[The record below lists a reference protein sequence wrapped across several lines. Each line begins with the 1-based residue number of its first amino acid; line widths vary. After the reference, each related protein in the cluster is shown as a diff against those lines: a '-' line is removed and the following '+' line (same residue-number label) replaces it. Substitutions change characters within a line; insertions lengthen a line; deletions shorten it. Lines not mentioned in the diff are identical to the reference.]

1 MSRRSL
7 GTLSIDVVA
16 EIGGFAAGLDK
27 SERQTEKWRKKV
39 EKEAKLAG
47 ASLAA
52 GLATGLAGLSAVGLL
67 IARNSMA
74 AEREVAQLDAIIRS
88 TGGAAGYTRQ
98 QLLDMADVLSSK
110 STFSGGE
117 IVEAQTRLLSYSGI
131 LGTNIPRAMQ
141 TIIDQSARL
150 GISVSQSAETIGR
163 ALESPGKAAAA
174 LAQQGFG
181 AAFTKE
187 VRGTIDEL
195 VKAGKEGEAQVMI
208 LEILEESYGGAAQA
222 ARDTFSGALK
232 ALRNTLDDVTTGKD
246 GSLVGATAAVNSFID
261 TLNDPQVKAGFDAMI
276 VGLGAILSDFSVYLK
291 DGAEVRSLT
300 ESIADSFRQISDLG
314 GIFSGAID
322 GLDRV
327 RGGLVAIEKQGN
339 AVMKLATGQ
348 YSGLFGSQ
356 GGGWDQFTKDYQAGT
371 DFADKG
377 WKAMQGKAIPPRV
390 ILVEPDMTDRG
401 VTGDPAARAAAA
413 AAARSATTDAEAAKK
428 RLAGQQQL
436 KQALESTTLQYLR
449 QIEMFDSSADKSA
462 KATELQQLNFDL
474 ARGSLKGLNAADQE
488 RLRTLAKT
496 LDGLAALK
504 TSNEQAAK
512 SAEFARN
519 AQAALSNAR
528 ASLAVDLV
536 GAGDGE
542 QARSR
547 ARALLQIEADYQKQ
561 RAALFEQYQAGDLT
575 EAIYKA
581 ETDVLQSALD
591 ERLRMQQD
599 HYRKLD
605 ELRGDWQVGM
615 ADAWADYATKAVDA
629 NQHAYD
635 AVTGFLDTTT
645 GDVAESIADLVKG
658 NESLTDSV
666 KNLVVSM
673 GETVIDT
680 LSRMAAQWL
689 VYQATQ
695 KLVGEAT
702 SQSSTAALTGN
713 AVAMSAQAAI
723 AAYASTAAIP
733 ITGPIAAPAAA
744 AAALAATAPY
754 VAAVAASSGLSGM
767 AHDGIDAV
775 PETGTWLLQK
785 GERVTTAATSAKLD
799 ATLERVSR
807 DSSPA
812 ANGDNFNLSFEVN
825 GSTSERE
832 RQMLEATVKRAV
844 VQAKKEINSDMAR
857 GTGISKTM
865 RTTHNVGIRVR

>member
-7 GTLSIDVVA
+7 GTLTIDVIA
-16 EIGGFAAGLDK
+16 EIGGFASGLDK

-47 ASLAA
+47 VALGTAIAA
-52 GLATGLAGLSAVGLL
+52 GLVLV
-67 IARNSMA
+67 ARNTIA
-74 AEREVAQLDAIIRS
+74 AEREIAQLDAIIRS
-88 TGGAAGYTRQ
+88 TGGAAGYTRK
-98 QLLDMADVLSSK
+98 QLLDMADTLSAR

-131 LGTNIPRAMQ
+131 LGQNIPRAMQ
-141 TIIDQSARL
+141 AVIDQSARL

-174 LAQQGFG
+174 LAQSGFG

-187 VRGTIDEL
+187 VRGTIDQL
-195 VKAGKEGEAQVMI
+195 VKAGKEGEAQIMI

-222 ARDTFSGALK
+222 ARDTFGGALS
-232 ALRNTLDDVTTGKD
+232 ALVNTLNDLTTGGD
-246 GSLVGATAAVNSFID
+246 GSLKGATDAVNTLID
-261 TLNDPQVKAGFDAMI
+261 TLNDPGVKEGF
-276 VGLGAILSDFSVYLK
+276 G
-291 DGAEVRSLT
+291 
-300 ESIADSFRQISDLG
+300 SII
-314 GIFSGAID
+314 SGAIQAMGVLAQFAATTANVASFIGD
-322 GLDRV
+322 EIAARVHGPELGDPVRIQQQIDRQARMIAEFDRSLDN
-327 RGGLVAIEKQGN
+327 RGSPMAGYNPVTGEGAASFNPSIAKAREELRKSQELLKLSEELSLQAAKAKKAEDFVAG
-339 AVMKLATGQ
+339 
-348 YSGLFGSQ
+348 
-356 GGGWDQFTKDYQAGT
+356 
-371 DFADKG
+371 
-377 WKAMQGKAIPPRV
+377 
-390 ILVEPDMTDRG
+390 G
-401 VTGDPAARAAAA
+401 VTGNPAARAAAQTA
-413 AAARSATTDAEAAKK
+413 AADAENAKK
-428 RLAGQQQL
+428 RAEAYKQLQRAYTAAGLEL
-436 KQALESTTLQYLR
+436 KR
-449 QIEMFDSSADKSA
+449 QIELFDTSTDKSA
-462 KATELQQLNFDL
+462 KATELQKLNFDL
-474 ARGSLKGLNAADQE
+474 AEGALKGLNDQEKE
-488 RLRTLAKT
+488 RLRGLAST
-496 LDGLAALK
+496 LDRLAAVKLA
-504 TSNEQAAK
+504 NEEAAK

-519 AQAALSNAR
+519 AQASLDNAR
-528 ASLAVDLV
+528 AALAVEFV
-536 GAGDGE
+536 GAGEGA
-542 QARSR
+542 QARER
-547 ARALLQIEADYQKQ
+547 ARDLLQIEADYQKQ
-561 RAALFEQYQAGDLT
+561 RQALFEQYQSGDIT
-575 EAIYKA
+575 ESLYKT
-581 ETDVLQSALD
+581 ETQSLQSALD

-615 ADAWADYATKAVDA
+615 ADAWADYATKAADA

-658 NESLTDSV
+658 NESLSDSV

-695 KLVGEAT
+695 KLVGETT

-713 AVAMSAQAAI
+713 ALAMSAQAAI

-754 VAAVAASSGLSGM
+754 VAAVVASSGLSGM

-799 ATLERVSR
+799 ATLERVNR
-807 DSSPA
+807 DSNGGFSGAPITQEIQINGNPDNRTLELVRKA
-812 ANGDNFNLSFEVN
+812 ALDGA
-825 GSTSERE
+825 
-832 RQMLEATVKRAV
+832 QMGYDRVK
-844 VQAKKEINSDMAR
+844 SDMAR
-857 GTGISKTM
+857 GTGISRTM
-865 RTTHNVGIRVR
+865 RGTHNVGRKVR

>member
-7 GTLSIDVVA
+7 GTLTIDVIA
-16 EIGGFAAGLDK
+16 EIGGFASGLDK
-27 SERQTEKWRKKV
+27 SERRTEKWRQNI
-39 EKEAKLAG
+39 EKQAKLAG
-47 ASLAA
+47 VALGTAIAA
-52 GLATGLAGLSAVGLL
+52 GMVL
-67 IARNSMA
+67 IARNTVA
-74 AEREVAQLDAIIRS
+74 AEREVAQLDAIIKS

-98 QLLDMADVLSSK
+98 QLLDMADTLSSK

-141 TIIDQSARL
+141 AIIDQSARL

-163 ALESPGKAAAA
+163 ALESPSKAAAA

-222 ARDTFSGALK
+222 ARDTFGGALQ
-232 ALRNTLDDVTTGKD
+232 ALRNTLDDLTTGNS
-246 GSLVGATAAVNSFID
+246 GSLKAATNAVND
-261 TLNDPQVKAGFDAMI
+261 LTKVLNDPEVREGFDVIISGALKA
-276 VGLGAILSDFSVYLK
+276 VSALGKLVELGARYPGWLSGKGFLPVDEDDSLAALEARQARLKSTLGTWPGLFDSETKGKVQSEYAQVGKWIEEARAKLPKPILLDVGHATPGFV
-291 DGAEVRSLT
+291 
-300 ESIADSFRQISDLG
+300 
-314 GIFSGAID
+314 SGA
-322 GLDRV
+322 
-327 RGGLVAIEKQGN
+327 
-339 AVMKLATGQ
+339 
-348 YSGLFGSQ
+348 
-356 GGGWDQFTKDYQAGT
+356 
-371 DFADKG
+371 
-377 WKAMQGKAIPPRV
+377 
-390 ILVEPDMTDRG
+390 
-401 VTGDPAARAAAA
+401 TGDPAARAAAA
-413 AAARSATTDAEAAKK
+413 ATAADAENQKKREAAAKAAARAGESA
-428 RLAGQQQL
+428 R
-436 KQALESTTLQYLR
+436 QALQKSFEATDIQLRR
-449 QIEMFDSSADKSA
+449 QIELFDTSTDKSA
-462 KATELQQLNFDL
+462 QATELQKLNFDL
-474 ARGSLKGLNAADQE
+474 AETSLKALNAEEKE
-488 RLRTLAKT
+488 RLRTSAIA
-496 LDGLAALK
+496 LDRLK
-504 TSNEQAAK
+504 TVKLANEEAAK

-519 AQAALSNAR
+519 AQASLDNAR
-528 ASLAVDLV
+528 AALAVEFV
-536 GAGDGE
+536 GAGEGA
-542 QARSR
+542 QARER
-547 ARALLQIEADYQKQ
+547 ARDLLQIEADYQTQ
-561 RAALFEQYQAGDLT
+561 RQALFEQYQSGDIT
-575 EAIYKA
+575 ESLYKA
-581 ETDVLQSALD
+581 ETQSLQAALD
-591 ERLRMQQD
+591 ERLRMQED

-605 ELRGDWQVGM
+605 ELRGNWQAGM
-615 ADAWADYATKAVDA
+615 SDAWADYATKAADA
-629 NQHAYD
+629 NQQAYD

-689 VYQATQ
+689 IYQATQ

-767 AHDGIDAV
+767 AHDGIDSV

-799 ATLERVSR
+799 ATLERVAR
-807 DSSPA
+807 DTSTGGG
-812 ANGDNFNLSFEVN
+812 GDNNEFNFNVN
-825 GSTSERE
+825 GSISERE
-832 RQMLEATVKRAV
+832 RLMLEQTVTRAV
-844 VQAKKEINSDMAR
+844 TLAR
-857 GTGISKTM
+857 KDRVADTTSGTGPQSRAM
-865 RTTHNVGIRVR
+865 RSNWNVRRKVG

>member
-7 GTLSIDVVA
+7 GTLTIDVVA
-16 EIGGFAAGLDK
+16 EIGGFASGLDK
-27 SERQTEKWRKKV
+27 SERQTEKWRKSI

-47 ASLAA
+47 VAIGTAIAA
-52 GLATGLAGLSAVGLL
+52 GVVL

-74 AEREVAQLDAIIRS
+74 AEREVAQLDAIIKS

-98 QLLDMADVLSSK
+98 QLLDMADTLSSK

-141 TIIDQSARL
+141 AIIDQSARL

-163 ALESPGKAAAA
+163 ALESPSKAAAA

-222 ARDTFSGALK
+222 ARDTFGGALLG
-232 ALRNTLDDVTTGKD
+232 LRNTLDDLTTGNT
-246 GSLVGATAAVNSFID
+246 GSLKAATAAVD
-261 TLNDPQVKAGFDAMI
+261 DLTKVLNDPQVREGFDVMI
-276 VGLGAILSDFSVYLK
+276 
-291 DGAEVRSLT
+291 
-300 ESIADSFRQISDLG
+300 
-314 GIFSGAID
+314 SGAIRAVSAL
-322 GLDRV
+322 GK
-327 RGGLVAIEKQGN
+327 LVEIGARYPGWLSGKGFLPVDEDDS
-339 AVMKLATGQ
+339 LAALEARQARLKETLGTWP
-348 YSGLFGSQ
+348 GLFDGE
-356 GGGWDQFTKDYQAGT
+356 TK
-371 DFADKG
+371 
-377 WKAMQGKAIPPRV
+377 GKVQEEYAQLGKWIEEARAKLPKP
-390 ILVEPDMTDRG
+390 ILLDVGHATPGFVSG

-413 AAARSATTDAEAAKK
+413 AAAADAENKKKREAAAKVAARAAESERK
-428 RLAGQQQL
+428 SLQKSFEATDLQL
-436 KQALESTTLQYLR
+436 RR
-449 QIEMFDSSADKSA
+449 QIELFDTSTDKSA
-462 KATELQQLNFDL
+462 QATELQKLNFDL
-474 ARGSLKGLNAADQE
+474 AETALKDLNDEEKE
-488 RLRTLAKT
+488 RLRTSAKALDQLKAVKLA
-496 LDGLAALK
+496 
-504 TSNEQAAK
+504 NEEAAK

-519 AQAALSNAR
+519 AQAALYNAR
-528 ASLAVDLV
+528 AALAVEFV
-536 GAGDGE
+536 GAGEGA
-542 QARSR
+542 QARER
-547 ARALLQIEADYQKQ
+547 DRDLLQIEADYQKERQ
-561 RAALFEQYQAGDLT
+561 ALFEQYQSGDIT
-575 EAIYKA
+575 ESLYKT
-581 ETDVLQSALD
+581 ETQTLQSALD
-591 ERLRMQQD
+591 ERLRMQED

-605 ELRGDWQVGM
+605 ELRGDWQAGM
-615 ADAWADYATKAVDA
+615 ADAWADYATKAADS
-629 NQHAYD
+629 NQQAYD

-658 NESLTDSV
+658 NESLSESV

-695 KLVGEAT
+695 KLVGETT

-713 AVAMSAQAAI
+713 ALAMSAQAAI

-767 AHDGIDAV
+767 AHDGIDSV
-775 PETGTWLLQK
+775 PQDGTWFLQK

-799 ATLERVSR
+799 ATLERVNR
-807 DSSPA
+807 DSNSGFSGAPITQEIQINGNPDNRTLELVRKA
-812 ANGDNFNLSFEVN
+812 ALDGA
-825 GSTSERE
+825 
-832 RQMLEATVKRAV
+832 QMGYDRVK
-844 VQAKKEINSDMAR
+844 SDMAR
-857 GTGISKTM
+857 GTGISRTM
-865 RTTHNVGIRVR
+865 RGTHNVGRKVR

>member
-7 GTLSIDVVA
+7 GTLTIDVIA
-16 EIGGFAAGLDK
+16 EIGGFASGLDK
-27 SERQTEKWRKKV
+27 SERQAEKWRKKV

-47 ASLAA
+47 VALGTAIAA
-52 GLATGLAGLSAVGLL
+52 GLVLV
-67 IARNSMA
+67 ARNTIA
-74 AEREVAQLDAIIRS
+74 AEREIAQLDAIIRS
-88 TGGAAGYTRQ
+88 TGGAAGYTRK
-98 QLLDMADVLSSK
+98 QLLDMADTLSAR

-131 LGTNIPRAMQ
+131 LGQNIPRAMQ
-141 TIIDQSARL
+141 AVIDQSARL

-174 LAQQGFG
+174 LAQSGFG

-187 VRGTIDEL
+187 VRGTIDQL
-195 VKAGKEGEAQVMI
+195 VKAGKEGEAQIMI

-222 ARDTFSGALK
+222 ARDTFGGALS
-232 ALRNTLDDVTTGKD
+232 ALVNTLNDLTTGGD
-246 GSLVGATAAVNSFID
+246 GSLKGATDAVNTLID
-261 TLNDPQVKAGFDAMI
+261 TLNDPGVKEGFGSIISGAVQAMGVLAQFAATTANVASFI
-276 VGLGAILSDFSVYLK
+276 GDEIAARVHGPELGDPVRIQQQIDRQARMI
-291 DGAEVRSLT
+291 AEFDRSLDNRGAPMAGYNPVT
-300 ESIADSFRQISDLG
+300 GEGAASFNPSIAKAREELRKSQELLKLSEELSLQAAKAKKTEDF
-314 GIFSGAID
+314 
-322 GLDRV
+322 
-327 RGGLVAIEKQGN
+327 VAG
-339 AVMKLATGQ
+339 
-348 YSGLFGSQ
+348 
-356 GGGWDQFTKDYQAGT
+356 
-371 DFADKG
+371 
-377 WKAMQGKAIPPRV
+377 
-390 ILVEPDMTDRG
+390 G
-401 VTGDPAARAAAA
+401 VTGDTAARAAAQSA
-413 AAARSATTDAEAAKK
+413 AADAESAKK
-428 RLAGQQQL
+428 RAEAYKQLQRAYAAAGLEL
-436 KQALESTTLQYLR
+436 KR
-449 QIEMFDSSADKSA
+449 QIELFDTSTDKSG
-462 KATELQQLNFDL
+462 KATELQKLNFDL
-474 ARGSLKGLNAADQE
+474 AEGALKGLNAQEQE
-488 RLRTLAKT
+488 RLRGLAST
-496 LDGLAALK
+496 LDRLAAVKLA
-504 TSNEQAAK
+504 NEEAAK

-519 AQAALSNAR
+519 AQSALDNAR
-528 ASLAVDLV
+528 AALAVEFV
-536 GAGDGE
+536 GAGGGA
-542 QARSR
+542 QARER
-547 ARALLQIEADYQKQ
+547 ARDLLQIEADYQKQ
-561 RAALFEQYQAGDLT
+561 RQALFEQYQSGDIT
-575 EAIYKA
+575 ESLYKA
-581 ETDVLQSALD
+581 ETQSLQSALD

-605 ELRGDWQVGM
+605 ELRGDWQAGM
-615 ADAWADYATKAVDA
+615 SDAWADYATKAADA

-799 ATLERVSR
+799 ATLDRVSR
-807 DSSPA
+807 DTDGGGR
-812 ANGDNFNLSFEVN
+812 GDTFEMNFNVN
-825 GSTSERE
+825 GSISERE
-832 RQMLEATVKRAV
+832 RLMQEQTVRRAV
-844 VQAKKEINSDMAR
+844 SLAR
-857 GTGISKTM
+857 QDRVADTTSGTGPQSRAM
-865 RTTHNVGIRVR
+865 RSNWNVRRKVG